1 MQNGKEH
8 WKDLSWR
15 TRFMKYIK
23 LNATIE
29 VPDDL
34 DALDLMNSLTDA
46 IEANNCEW
54 CAGMSYD
61 KDMEDNNERT

>member
-1 MQNGKEH
+1 
-8 WKDLSWR
+8 
-15 TRFMKYIK
+15 MKYIK

-61 KDMEDNNERT
+61 KDMEDNNEQT

>member
-1 MQNGKEH
+1 
-8 WKDLSWR
+8 
-15 TRFMKYIK
+15 MKYIK

-29 VPDDL
+29 APDDL

-54 CAGMSYD
+54 CAGMTYD
-61 KDMEDNNERT
+61 KDKATEDNNERT